1 MSIYKKLFGYFLILF
16 SLSVIVMIGFP
27 QFYSNNSAGRI
38 DKEVP
43 LNLDFLKNETAPI
56 VLLYF
61 GYVGCKTICTPSMSE
76 LSRIYDQIDKSKT
89 KVYFGN
95 LLDIYDKELPQLF
108 AQHFHK
114 DFRGVYLNKKE
125 IQKIANQLR
134 ISFTTYVTDVGELD
148 HSGYLYL
155 LEKSKSD
162 KNYRQK
168 YIYTTRPFDEKTIVN
183 DINKLTQKGFKNEKI
198 ISTHQ

>member
-1 MSIYKKLFGYFLILF
+1 MSIYKKIFGYFLILF
-16 SLSVIVMIGFP
+16 SLLVIVMIGFP

-38 DKEVP
+38 DKETSLD
-43 LNLDFLKNETAPI
+43 LNFLKNETSPI

-76 LSRIYDQIDKSKT
+76 LGKIYNQLDHAKT

-114 DFRGVYLNKKE
+114 DFRGVFLDKQE
-125 IQKIANQLR
+125 IQEIANQLR
-134 ISFTTYVTDVGELD
+134 ITFTTSMTDSGELD
-148 HSGYLYL
+148 HSGYLYV
-155 LEKSKSD
+155 LEKGVYD

-168 YIYTTRPFDEKTIVN
+168 YIYTTRPFDEKTIVS
-183 DINKLTQKGFKNEKI
+183 DINDLTKGFKNETI
-198 ISTHQ
+198 ISAHR